1 MKRILAFI
9 LIVAICCMILVS
21 CGNTINQNPQQKSE
35 VEEILYEDILYEDV
49 ITENIITWDS
59 FED

>member
-1 MKRILAFI
+1 MKRIFSFI
-9 LIVAICCMILVS
+9 LIVALCCMILVS
-21 CGNTINQNPQQKSE
+21 CGNTINQSHQLKSDD
-35 VEEILYEDILYEDV
+35 EEILYEDILYEDV